1 MGIAQKLT
9 GYIARSLIPEGMTLI
24 PSSSVDQLPEANSGR
39 FNEPAVHTFN
49 DGDKFPGGF
58 GPTQLFEMDY
68 WTLRQRSAQ
77 LFRENLYARGLI
89 RRLVNN
95 EINTGLSLEA
105 CPDANIIG
113 VGEDELNEWAEDV
126 EDRFHLWEKQPAV
139 CHAQERLDFGGIQR
153 MARMEAYICGDVLVV
168 NQVSRRTGVP
178 YIRLI
183 DGNKV
188 QSPWG
193 DEAKPRQGN
202 RIEHGVELDSQ
213 DRHVAF
219 WVRQRDG
226 SIKRISA
233 WGERSGRR
241 IAWLYYGT
249 ETRIDDVRGEPLL
262 SIVLQSLKE
271 IDRYRDSAQRKA
283 VVNSIL
289 AMFVVKKSDK
299 PGSRPMGG
307 AGARKRDKVVNDTD
321 GKRRH
326 FKLNESIPG
335 VTLDELQEGE
345 EPKGFQPHGTDEK
358 FGDFEDAIITAIAWS
373 HNVPPEILKLAFSN
387 NYSASQAAINEFK
400 NYLNQVRTEIGQ
412 AFCQPI
418 YIEWLLS
425 EALNNR
431 VIAPRLLDAWRNP
444 AQYHVFGAWIA
455 AEWSGAIKLSTDIR
469 KQAQGYKILRDM
481 GWITN
486 DRAARELTGQKFNR
500 NVKKLRRER
509 QLLED
514 AGMLDAAYGEGEH
527 HDGEYRNEALE
538 EFQDRE

>member
-1 MGIAQKLT
+1 MGIGERLS
-9 GYIARSLIPEGMTLI
+9 GFIARSLMPEGMALVPAT
-24 PSSSVDQLPEANSGR
+24 SVDQLAEANSGR

-58 GPTQLFEMDY
+58 GPTQLFDMDY

-113 VGEDELNEWAEDV
+113 VNEDELNEWAEDV
-126 EDRFHLWEKQPAV
+126 EDRFYLWERQPEV

-153 MARMEAYICGDVLVV
+153 MARMEAYICGDILVV

-183 DGNKV
+183 DGNKI

-202 RIEHGVELDSQ
+202 RIEHGVELDNQ

-226 SIKRISA
+226 SIKRMPA
-233 WGERSGRR
+233 RGERSGRR

-307 AGARKRDKVVNDTD
+307 AGARKRDAVVNDTD

-418 YIEWLLS
+418 YIEWLIS

-431 VIAPRLLDAWRNP
+431 IIAPRLLDAWRNP
-444 AQYHVFGAWIA
+444 AQYHIFGAWIS

-469 KQAQGYKILRDM
+469 KQAQGYKLLRDM

-486 DRAARELTGQKFNR
+486 DRAARELTGQKFSR
-500 NVKKLRRER
+500 NVKKLKRER
-509 QLLED
+509 ELLEE
-514 AGMLDAAYGEGEH
+514 AGMLDSAYHEEAALGGPDENP
-527 HDGEYRNEALE
+527 DNDE
-538 EFQDRE
+538 E